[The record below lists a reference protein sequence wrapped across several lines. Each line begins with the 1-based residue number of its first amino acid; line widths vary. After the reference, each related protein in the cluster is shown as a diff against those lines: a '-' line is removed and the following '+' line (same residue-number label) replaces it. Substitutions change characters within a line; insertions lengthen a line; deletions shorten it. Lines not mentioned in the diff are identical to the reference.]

1 MILKSIEIGQIN
13 LKVNTLGG
21 IKDKSFS
28 DLMKEVV
35 ASGLCTVCGTCIAVC
50 PYNVL
55 ILRGESFRRLE
66 LHELE
71 VTRGIYESIEDLCE
85 QCGFC
90 YYNCPEI
97 MFDLRKAERKQF
109 GATAKDELGHFLE
122 AFMAQATDKEILMN
136 AQCGGVATALLKY
149 ALENK
154 LADAA
159 VTVTATEEPAWKP
172 RPTVIVNP
180 RDLWK
185 AQRTKYTPAA
195 TVIGVDSALYE
206 WCRSGIA
213 VVATPCQV
221 HGIHTAN
228 ISPKGY
234 SRIFQSTELIIGL
247 FCYGTYRYNDLFIRF
262 LAKKHGIIPSNIR
275 KIDLDTE
282 KMRVY
287 ENNELK
293 LEVHRRQLRRYLRK
307 SCRNCR
313 DFTNRLADI
322 SLGGVGSLEKWTTVL
337 IRTERGRKIFGEA
350 VKEGHIEAKPL
361 SDGALEKIKELARL
375 KLEAGIKIR

>member
-1 MILKSIEIGQIN
+1 MNK
-13 LKVNTLGG
+13 LGE
-21 IKDKSFS
+21 IKDKSFG
-28 DLMKEVV
+28 DLMKDVV
-35 ASGLCTVCGTCIAVC
+35 TPGLCTVCGTCIAVC

-55 ILRGESFRRLE
+55 ILRGESFKRLE

-71 VTRGIYESIEDLCE
+71 VTRGIYNCIEDLCE

-97 MFDLRKAERKQF
+97 MFNLEKAEDEF
-109 GATAKDELGHFLE
+109 GAVAKDELGHFLK
-122 AFMAQATDKEILMN
+122 AFTAQATNKKTLMN
-136 AQCGGVATALLKY
+136 AQCGGVATALLKHV
-149 ALENK
+149 LENK
-154 LADAA
+154 LVEAA
-159 VTVTATEEPAWKP
+159 VAVTATEHPAWKP
-172 RPTVIVNP
+172 KPIVITDP
-180 RDLWK
+180 KDLWK
-185 AQRTKYTPAA
+185 VQKTKYTPAA

-206 WCRSGIA
+206 WCRSKIA

-234 SRIFQSTELIIGL
+234 SRILQSTELIIGL
-247 FCYGTYRYNDLFIRF
+247 FCYGTYRYNDLFIEF
-262 LAKKHGIIPSNIR
+262 LAKKHGIIPSSIN

-337 IRTERGRKIFGEA
+337 IRTERGRKIFEEA
-350 VKEGHIEAKPL
+350 VEKGHIEAKPL

-375 KLEAGIKIR
+375 KLKAGAKIC

>member
-1 MILKSIEIGQIN
+1 VILKSIETGQIS
-13 LKVNTLGG
+13 LKVNKLGE
-21 IKDKSFS
+21 IRDKSFS

-35 ASGLCTVCGTCIAVC
+35 NSRLCTVCGTCLAVC

-55 ILRGESFRRLE
+55 VLRGESFKRLE
-66 LHELE
+66 LYELE
-71 VTRGIYESIEDLCE
+71 VTRGIYRSIEDLCE
-85 QCGFC
+85 RCGFC

-97 MFDLRKAERKQF
+97 MFDLGKAERKRF

-154 LADAA
+154 LANAA
-159 VTVTATEEPAWKP
+159 VTVTATEKPAWKP

-180 RDLWK
+180 KDLWK
-185 AQRTKYTPAA
+185 AQKTKYTPAA
-195 TVIGVDSALYE
+195 TVIGVDSALHE
-206 WCRSGIA
+206 WLRSRIA
-213 VVATPCQV
+213 VVATPCQI
-221 HGIHTAN
+221 HGMHTAN

-234 SRIFQSTELIIGL
+234 TRILQSTELVIGL
-247 FCYGTYRYNDLFIRF
+247 FCYGTYRYNDLFMKS
-262 LAKKHGIIPSNIR
+262 LAKKHGIIPSSIS

-307 SCRNCR
+307 SCRKCR
-313 DFTNRLADI
+313 DFANRLADI
-322 SLGGVGSLEKWTTVL
+322 SLGGVGSPEKWTTVL
-337 IRTERGRKIFGEA
+337 IRTERGRKTFGET
-350 VKEGHIEAKPL
+350 VKGGHIEAKPL
-361 SDGALEKIKELARL
+361 SDEALERIRELARS
-375 KLEAGIKIR
+375 KLEEGIRIR